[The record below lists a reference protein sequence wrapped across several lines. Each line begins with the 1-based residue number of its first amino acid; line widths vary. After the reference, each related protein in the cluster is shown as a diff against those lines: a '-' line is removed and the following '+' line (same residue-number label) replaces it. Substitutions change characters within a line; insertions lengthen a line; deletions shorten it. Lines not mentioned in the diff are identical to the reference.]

1 MDENLSSS
9 VIGGNKDVPEKLLPE
24 LTQTSNRA
32 ATIPEKQLEENA
44 DLNGEQHVHRG
55 ITVNVKTEKEEST
68 TELDTTNEE
77 DMSRKRKRK
86 ARPKKV
92 MALVGFTLTPTKL
105 GKRELFYQLGK
116 FREFKAS
123 LGKLYQKIKK
133 IFHITNVKINVLH

>member
-1 MDENLSSS
+1 MTNRNVDENLSSS
-9 VIGGNKDVPEKLLPE
+9 AIRSNKDVPEKLLPE
-24 LTQTSNRA
+24 LTQTSNEA

-44 DLNGEQHVHRG
+44 DFNDEQHEHQG

-68 TELDTTNEE
+68 PELDTTNEE

-92 MALVGFTLTPTKL
+92 MPLVGFTLAPTKL

-123 LGKLYQKIKK
+123 LGKVISENKENISHNKC
-133 IFHITNVKINVLH
+133 